1 MGLLLGEDGGTSP
14 RLPGRRIRT
23 LPLGDRQV
31 SPPGKQSHAPDAARR
46 QRPAGQKTKSCMC
59 RCGPGRRW
67 RRPPCRPGP
76 PKFGRVS
83 GGAFVPRPLSGKL
96 WRRYLCA
103 VRCRSAWGRRRASS
117 RRAAEGQQ
125 SGLGAGAGAPGAA
138 TAEGPGES
146 SREGSARSPGPEP
159 ASGRSVD
166 PPLKSNCCHV

>member
-1 MGLLLGEDGGTSP
+1 MGLLLGEDGGTGSG
-14 RLPGRRIRT
+14 LPGRRVRT

-67 RRPPCRPGP
+67 RRPPGRPGP

-83 GGAFVPRPLSGKL
+83 GGAFVPRPLAGKL

-103 VRCRSAWGRRRASS
+103 VRCRSAGGRRRASS
-117 RRAAEGQQ
+117 RWATEGQQ

-146 SREGSARSPGPEP
+146 GREGSARSPGPEP